1 MVSFIYPKGENSYIF
16 SGRWD
21 QAALVLN
28 IGRME
33 SCPSHLESTLW
44 KCESSAECHIL
55 DFSASQI
62 SGTLQIF
69 DEFVQ
74 HLPIHDPAYREMT
87 LDFDGLLAGIEA
99 SEGGQQ

>member
-55 DFSASQI
+55 DFILRIANPTMIWEYS
-62 SGTLQIF
+62 
-69 DEFVQ
+69 
-74 HLPIHDPAYREMT
+74 R
-87 LDFDGLLAGIEA
+87 
-99 SEGGQQ
+99 

>member
-1 MVSFIYPKGENSYIF
+1 MKSSLLNISFCIRFFKICFYSISSNVQPIKPMVSFIYPKGENSYIF

-55 DFSASQI
+55 DFSAIQ
-62 SGTLQIF
+62 T
-69 DEFVQ
+69 
-74 HLPIHDPAYREMT
+74 PILRARLHTD
-87 LDFDGLLAGIEA
+87 
-99 SEGGQQ
+99 